1 MGSGV
6 LIVLGETVRARPRL
20 PTRDSHGDSAG
31 APRRA
36 GQRSP
41 DHERPRATARPRPM
55 AVGPHAGF
63 VMPGCAACPCAAPG
77 AGPRDAACGVC
88 QQPGGGRGCITITSR
103 LIIRFHGSRGPTTY
117 SRARPDTEPPAAG
130 NRGLLVSPLV
140 ASCNRGQSNVSSHTS
155 YDYVQIYALSS
166 RATSHPHLPRL
177 GPSALPWR
185 CVAMRARPRVAA

>member
-1 MGSGV
+1 M
-6 LIVLGETVRARPRL
+6 LGETVRARPRL

-41 DHERPRATARPRPM
+41 DHERPRATARPRGHGRWP
-55 AVGPHAGF
+55 ACRVRHAGLRG
-63 VMPGCAACPCAAPG
+63 MPMRRA
-77 AGPRDAACGVC
+77 
-88 QQPGGGRGCITITSR
+88 GGGAARCGMRGVPAARRWPRLYHITINHSFT
-103 LIIRFHGSRGPTTY
+103 GSRGPTTY
-117 SRARPDTEPPAAG
+117 SEPVRIPSPRPPAIAG
-130 NRGLLVSPLV
+130 YSSISPRR

-185 CVAMRARPRVAA
+185 CVAMRAPPQVAA

>member
-1 MGSGV
+1 M
-6 LIVLGETVRARPRL
+6 LGETVRARPRL

-41 DHERPRATARPRPM
+41 DHERPRATARPRPGM
-55 AVGPHAGF
+55 AVGPHRACR
-63 VMPGCAACPCAAPG
+63 VRPMPGR
-77 AGPRDAACGVC
+77 AGMRRA
-88 QQPGGGRGCITITSR
+88 GGGAARCGMRGVPAARRWRLYHVTINHSFTGVAATHEHDVLGHR
-103 LIIRFHGSRGPTTY
+103 TEPVRT
-117 SRARPDTEPPAAG
+117 DTEPPAAG

-166 RATSHPHLPRL
+166 RATTHPHLPRL

-185 CVAMRARPRVAA
+185 CVAMRAPPRVAA

>member
-1 MGSGV
+1 M
-6 LIVLGETVRARPRL
+6 
-20 PTRDSHGDSAG
+20 
-31 APRRA
+31 
-36 GQRSP
+36 
-41 DHERPRATARPRPM
+41 ATARGPRGAPDSG
-55 AVGPHAGF
+55 ARITKDRVQLPGQRKAHGRWPACRVRHAGLR
-63 VMPGCAACPCAAPG
+63 ACPCAAPG

-88 QQPGGGRGCITITSR
+88 QQPGGGRGCITSR
-103 LIIRFHGSRGPTTY
+103 LIIRLRESRTHDVL
-117 SRARPDTEPPAAG
+117 RAPSPRPDTEPPAAG

-185 CVAMRARPRVAA
+185 CVAMRAPPQVAA

>member
-1 MGSGV
+1 M
-6 LIVLGETVRARPRL
+6 LGETVRARPRL

-88 QQPGGGRGCITITSR
+88 QQPGGGRGCITSR
-103 LIIRFHGSRGPTTY
+103 LIIPFPRGVADPRRTPSPSGY
-117 SRARPDTEPPAAG
+117 RAPGRRQSRATRI
-130 NRGLLVSPLV
+130 SPRR

-155 YDYVQIYALSS
+155 YDYVQIYALSW

-185 CVAMRARPRVAA
+185 CVAMRAPPRVAA

>member
-1 MGSGV
+1 M
-6 LIVLGETVRARPRL
+6 LGETVRARPRL
-20 PTRDSHGDSAG
+20 PTRDSHGDSAVTARG
-31 APRRA
+31 PRGA

-41 DHERPRATARPRPM
+41 DQRPRATARPRPM

-88 QQPGGGRGCITITSR
+88 QQPGGRRWPRLYHTSR
-103 LIIRFHGSRGPTTY
+103 LIIRLRESRTHDVL
-117 SRARPDTEPPAAG
+117 RARPDTEPPAAG

-140 ASCNRGQSNVSSHTS
+140 APRVTEVRAMSHTS
-155 YDYVQIYALSS
+155 YDYVQIYALSW

-185 CVAMRARPRVAA
+185 CVAMRAPPRVAA